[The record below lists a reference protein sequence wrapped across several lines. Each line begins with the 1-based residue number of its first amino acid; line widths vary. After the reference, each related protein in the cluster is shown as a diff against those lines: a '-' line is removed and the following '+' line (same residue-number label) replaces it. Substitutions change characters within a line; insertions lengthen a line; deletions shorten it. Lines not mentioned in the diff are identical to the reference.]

1 MVYRLIYSTL
11 YLFSLLPL
19 RVLYLFSDLAYFI
32 LYRVAGYRKQV
43 VMQNLDIA
51 FPEKSVEEKKKIAAA
66 FYRNLC
72 DTFIET
78 IKLLS
83 VSPGAFD
90 RMVSIDIYECNRL
103 VDKGLQIQVHSG
115 HQMNW
120 ELAHLAFARN
130 IKALWVG
137 VYMKISNPHIDKL
150 FLRIR
155 SRFNSHMISAQDFPK
170 EIRNIYGRQ
179 YALALIADQ
188 NPGWPKNSYWL
199 NFFNRP
205 APFMAGPEKGA
216 VRNGTAVVFVN
227 FVKVR
232 RGHYRYEPYIITED
246 ASGMKEGELTLM
258 YRDFLESSIRKQPA
272 NYLWSHRRW
281 KFSYTNEY
289 SRRWIDHSPPSSA
302 ST

>member
-1 MVYRLIYSTL
+1 MVYKLIYWFL
-11 YLFSLLPL
+11 YSFSLLPM
-19 RVLYLFSDLAYFI
+19 RVLYFISDVAYVFLFK
-32 LYRVAGYRKQV
+32 VAGYRKKV
-43 VMQNLDIA
+43 VMTNLETA
-51 FPEKSVEEKKKIAAA
+51 FPGKSVAERNIIAAE

-83 VSPGAFD
+83 LPAEKFD
-90 RMVSIDIYECNRL
+90 KMYSLDIGECNRL
-103 VDKGLQIQVHSG
+103 VDEGLQLQVHSG

-120 ELAHLAFARN
+120 EFAHLAFARK
-130 IKALWVG
+130 IKTLWVG
-137 VYMKISNPHIDKL
+137 VYMRITNPHMDKL

-155 SRFNSHMISAQDFPK
+155 SRFNSHMVSAQDFGK
-170 EIRNIYGRQ
+170 EMRHIYGKQ

-199 NFFNRP
+199 NFFGRP

-216 VRNGTAVVFVN
+216 TRNGTAVVFVN
-227 FVKVR
+227 FIKVR
-232 RGHYRYEPYIITED
+232 RGYYRFEPIIVTED

-258 YRDFLESSIRKQPA
+258 YRDFLENSIKAQPS

-281 KFSYTNEY
+281 KFSFQPEY
-289 SRRWIDHSPPSSA
+289 SRRWIDHSAPPSA
-302 ST
+302 NR